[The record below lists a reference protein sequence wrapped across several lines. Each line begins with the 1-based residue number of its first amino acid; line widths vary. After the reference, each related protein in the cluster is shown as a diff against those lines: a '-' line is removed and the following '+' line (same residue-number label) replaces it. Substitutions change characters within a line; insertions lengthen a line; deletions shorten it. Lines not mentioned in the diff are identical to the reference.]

1 MFEFIEKVVYINLNE
16 RTDRREAVETELLR
30 VFPAEKI
37 ERFAAIRNAK
47 GAIGCSL
54 SHITVLERAKAAG
67 WSNVLVVEDD
77 MLWNTPAELEQ
88 SAAHVKRIVE
98 GSEGWD
104 VVMLGGTFVGCNKE
118 GRVRVAQSGVS
129 YLVCRD
135 YYDTL
140 IANLREGI
148 TGLIRGGD
156 YKVFAL
162 DQYWKRLQ
170 PRDRW
175 WVALP
180 MACYQRPDFSDI
192 EGKVVDYRRYFFAEI
207 K

>member
-16 RTDRREAVETELLR
+16 RTDRRAEVEAELLK
-30 VFPAEKI
+30 VFPAERV

-54 SHITVLERAKAAG
+54 SHIAVLEQARTAG

-77 MLWNTPAELEQ
+77 LVWNTAELERS
-88 SAAHVKRIVE
+88 SAHAAGIVRSGE
-98 GSEGWD
+98 WD
-104 VVMLGGTFVGCNKE
+104 VLLLGGTYIDCTPE
-118 GRVRVAQSGVS
+118 GRIRSGQSGVC
-129 YLVCRD
+129 YLVRQE
-135 YYDTL
+135 YYDVL
-140 IANLREGI
+140 IANLRESAE
-148 TGLIRGGD
+148 GLMRGGD
-156 YKVFAL
+156 YRVYAL

-180 MACYQRPDFSDI
+180 MACYQRPGYSDI
-192 EGKVVDYRRYFFAEI
+192 EGSVVDYRRYFFA
-207 K
+207 KTR